1 MLETDEQSGRGTAK
15 SGKCKVMARPGAG
28 ELLGAGVDNRG
39 GRKQTETT
47 GHV

>member
-1 MLETDEQSGRGTAK
+1 MNNLAEEQRN

>member
-1 MLETDEQSGRGTAK
+1 MNNLAEEQRN
-15 SGKCKVMARPGAG
+15 SGKCKVMARPG

-39 GRKQTETT
+39 GGKQTETT